1 MAGPDPAIHVV
12 MQENY
17 FKSMYLRKNVDAR
30 LKAGHDDVSLLR
42 LFGVLG
48 GLALR
53 KFFNAEERGGDFCA
67 APHRALRGKFF

>member
-53 KFFNAEERGGDFCA
+53 KSFNAEVISAMQSA
-67 APHRALRGKFF
+67 ACRSSVRRIL